1 MIIRPLE
8 LADLP
13 YIYRMYDAS
22 GFPYEMPHLGRME
35 AIMVIE
41 QDGEPIMAAG
51 AEKICQLYLWASEM
65 PPTMKLHGIRML
77 HDGMA
82 TALREKHYTEANAF
96 LPPSIAKRFGRRL
109 MRSFGWLRNWESF
122 AVRF

>member
-1 MIIRPLE
+1 MTIRPLE

-13 YIYRMYDAS
+13 YIYQMYDAS
-22 GFPYEMPHLGRME
+22 GYPYEMPHLGRME
-35 AIMVIE
+35 SVMVIE

-51 AEKICQLYLWASEM
+51 AEKICQLYLWAKEM

-82 TALREKHYTEANAF
+82 SALREKGYTDANAF

-109 MRSFGWLRNWESF
+109 ERTFNWARNWSSWCVKF
-122 AVRF
+122 